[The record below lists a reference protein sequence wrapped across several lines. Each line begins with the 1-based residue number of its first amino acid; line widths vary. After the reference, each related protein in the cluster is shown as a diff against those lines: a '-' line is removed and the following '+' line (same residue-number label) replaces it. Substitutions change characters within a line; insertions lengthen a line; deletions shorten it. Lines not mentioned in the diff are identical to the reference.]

1 MMRVVAAT
9 LLLLAFAPTVTHA
22 KDRQLFAMIGG
33 RITIEGN
40 GTVKELAL
48 DGAKDGKI
56 GQLLARQING
66 WAFQP
71 ITIDGKPA
79 EVTVPLRLGMI
90 ATLDSDRNP
99 RQIEFTYIEFG
110 QSQGEKDADDKAGL
124 QPMPRP
130 SQSYPRLPMMRGVGA
145 VIEVAVD
152 VGADGSVRNA
162 AIYQMSILNAEL
174 PLARESVPDFSEAA
188 LSNVKQ
194 FRWAPHELASR
205 DCANGCIGI
214 VLTVFNMRQD
224 TPWSAFR
231 PMRVPAVPWM
241 VAQPKNMKPSEKS
254 RIVRLK
260 DDPTGK
266 PIDLDG

>member
-1 MMRVVAAT
+1 MIRAVAAT
-9 LLLLAFAPTVTHA
+9 LLLLAFASTTTQA

-33 RITIEGN
+33 QITVDGR
-40 GTVKELAL
+40 GTVKDVAL

-56 GQLLARQING
+56 GQILAQQING

-71 ITIDGKPA
+71 IMIDGKPA
-79 EVTVPLRLGMI
+79 EVTVPICFGMI
-90 ATLDSDRNP
+90 ATLDSDKKP
-99 RQIEFTYIEFG
+99 RQIEFTYLEFG
-110 QSQGEKDADDKAGL
+110 QSPSEKEADEKAGS

-130 SQSYPRLPMMRGVGA
+130 SQGYPKLAMMRGVGA

-152 VGADGSVRNA
+152 VRADGTVQNA
-162 AIYQMSILNAEL
+162 AIYRMNILNAEL
-174 PLARESVPDFSEAA
+174 PLARESVPDFSDAA

-214 VLTVFNMRQD
+214 VWTVFNMRQD
-224 TPWSAFR
+224 TPWSVIR
-231 PMRVPAVPWM
+231 SMRVPTVPWM

-254 RIVRLK
+254 RLVRLK

-266 PIDLDG
+266 PIEIGG